1 MAQLENK
8 TAVITGGGTGIG
20 RAIAER
26 FHNEGA
32 FVTIAGRREDKLF
45 ESSEVI
51 SPQGER
57 VLTVAADVTVEEDI
71 ENLLAAA
78 AERTGAIDILVN
90 NAGAMQ
96 FATLDSAPISEW
108 DLMMKTNAWGPWRL
122 MAQVVPFMKKA
133 GGGSIVNISSIAGI
147 KAFPGAGLYCA
158 SKAALQVLSQVAAME
173 NAAENIR
180 VNCILPAVVEDTE
193 LTASALGE
201 ENAQAF
207 WDKFGPLHPLGR
219 NGKPVD
225 IADAALFLAS
235 QQSSWIT
242 GVLLNV
248 DGGRNMATNR
258 PAD

>member
-1 MAQLENK
+1 MAQLDNK

-20 RAIAER
+20 RAIAKR
-26 FHNEGA
+26 FHDEGA
-32 FVTIAGRREDKLF
+32 FVTIAGRREEKLI
-45 ESSEVI
+45 ESSRTI
-51 SPQGER
+51 SPEGER
-57 VLTVAADVTVEEDI
+57 VLTVPTDVTVEEDI
-71 ENLLAAA
+71 KNLLAVA

-96 FATLDSAPISEW
+96 FATLDAAPMSEW

-122 MAQVVPFMKKA
+122 MAHVVPYMKKA
-133 GGGSIVNISSIAGI
+133 GGGSVVNISSIAGI

-158 SKAALQVLSQVAAME
+158 SKAALQVFSQVAAME
-173 NAAENIR
+173 NASQNIR

-193 LTASALGE
+193 LTAAALGE
-201 ENAQAF
+201 DNVQAF

-248 DGGRNMATNR
+248 DGGRHMTTNR

>member
-1 MAQLENK
+1 MIQLDNK

-20 RAIAER
+20 RAIAKR
-26 FHNEGA
+26 FHDEGA
-32 FVTIAGRREDKLF
+32 FVTIAGRREEKLI
-45 ESSEVI
+45 ESSQAI

-57 VLTVAADVTVEEDI
+57 VLTVRADVTVEEDI
-71 ENLLAAA
+71 QNLLAVAA
-78 AERTGAIDILVN
+78 QRTGAIDILVN

-96 FATLDSAPISEW
+96 FAPLDAAPTLQW
-108 DLMMKTNAWGPWRL
+108 DLMIKTNAWAAWRL
-122 MAQVVPFMKKA
+122 MVHVVPYMKKA
-133 GGGSIVNISSIAGI
+133 GGGSIVNISSLAGI

-173 NAAENIR
+173 NASEKIR

-193 LTASALGE
+193 LAASALGE
-201 ENAQAF
+201 ENVPAF
-207 WDKFGPLHPLGR
+207 LERFGPLHPLGR

-225 IADAALFLAS
+225 VADAALFLAS
-235 QQSSWIT
+235 PQSSWIT

-248 DGGRNMATNR
+248 DGGRHMTSNR